1 MGRFFCFRF
10 SSKSAKIQSNLFI
23 LKTMLLAKI
32 KKHILSFIAGISL
45 GLISLSL
52 AIFIMGQTSLNKIE
66 FHEHANFL
74 LMIDG
79 VAQDFS
85 KPEYMSIKPCITSNF
100 SFKSS
105 IASLIPSV
113 NAHGGHEDKILTDIV
128 HLHSNVGTTI
138 HAHEEGVTYSEFF
151 RSIGMSL
158 TDTSFTNEKGTKYE
172 NSQEKSFRFFLNNQ
186 EIPSIKD
193 QAIRNLDQVL
203 ITYGN
208 RDRTEAEINAELIQ
222 VPNDACK
229 ESGNCPHR
237 GIVPPEDCGNADS
250 RPWLFKLLDIQA
262 HA

>member
-1 MGRFFCFRF
+1 M
-10 SSKSAKIQSNLFI
+10 SKTN
-23 LKTMLLAKI
+23 
-32 KKHILSFIAGISL
+32 
-45 GLISLSL
+45 
-52 AIFIMGQTSLNKIE
+52 LNKVE

-85 KPEYMSIKPCITSNF
+85 KPEYMSIKPCITSNL
-100 SFKSS
+100 SITNS

-113 NAHGGHEDKILTDIV
+113 NAHGGHDDKILADIV

-172 NSQEKSFRFFLNNQ
+172 NNQEKSFRFFLNNK

-208 RDRTEAEINAELIQ
+208 LGRTEAEINAELVQ
-222 VPNDACK
+222 VPNDACR

-237 GIVPPEDCGNADS
+237 GAVPPEDCGNTDS

-262 HA
+262 HD